1 VSAEPL
7 PVPPDPDDPAEIL
20 QALPE
25 SLHDQFLAEYEQAL
39 ERAREPQ
46 CYPVL
51 RDVLRFWR
59 LHALALAEPEYASRA
74 DAARRPRE
82 HDTSL
87 DDIVAAARRGG

>member
-1 VSAEPL
+1 MSAEPL
-7 PVPPDPDDPAEIL
+7 PGPPDPDDPAEIL
-20 QALPE
+20 RALPQ
-25 SLHDQFLAEYEQAL
+25 SLHGRFLAEYAHAL

-46 CYPVL
+46 CYAVL

-74 DAARRPRE
+74 AAARRPGE

-87 DDIVAAARRGG
+87 DDIVAARRGR